1 MRMLSVRFW
10 FPCGSCELGGTNV
23 MDEADDFRLGAT
35 ERLAPSLRSTP
46 RRAVSATAAATA
58 SVSIESGARGVFDRP
73 RGCSDGDMVA
83 DSARPRVMLV
93 VLELGSVAV
102 GKALTVGVLS
112 DDDASG
118 DAIK

>member
-1 MRMLSVRFW
+1 
-10 FPCGSCELGGTNV
+10 
-23 MDEADDFRLGAT
+23 
-35 ERLAPSLRSTP
+35 
-46 RRAVSATAAATA
+46 
-58 SVSIESGARGVFDRP
+58 
-73 RGCSDGDMVA
+73 
-83 DSARPRVMLV
+83 VMLV